1 MKRVDVMDKLKK
13 YIDQIRGVSYKPDN
27 IHNSLNENSVILLR
41 ANNIENNKINLD
53 DVIYVDKS
61 QVKDNQ
67 YLRKGDILV
76 CASSGS
82 RNLVGK
88 AALVNED
95 IVATFGAFCKVV
107 RPKSGIP
114 KYWGYYFASDY
125 YRTRISNVSLGA
137 NINNIRNEH
146 IDNLEINYQSEKIQ
160 EKIVRDLSVLDEI
173 LSMKEE
179 QISCLENMVKSRF
192 VEMFGDPVTNPMGWE
207 TGTLADVIRTKASN
221 GFFAKR
227 NAYNPDG
234 NVAVLGVVD
243 VVNRMYSKINDLPR
257 TDATEKDIKK
267 FRVGYGD
274 ILFCRS
280 SLVQAGI
287 GKASIVPR
295 GISDDILFEC
305 HVIRLQLDMNKCL
318 PEFVQILVSTEY
330 CRNQLIAVSKTATMT
345 TIGQDGVL
353 ATKIYIPP
361 LDLQNKFLEVV
372 ELADKSKLS
381 IQQSIETLQTLKA
394 KLMQDYFG

>member
-1 MKRVDVMDKLKK
+1 MKLTDAFSL
-13 YIDQIRGVSYKPDN
+13 IRNGVSIKQYDN
-27 IHNSLNENSVILLR
+27 ASGIPITR
-41 ANNIENNKINLD
+41 IETISNRVVDRNKCGYADIFD
-53 DVIYVDKS
+53 IEKYQDYVLQD
-61 QVKDNQ
+61 
-67 YLRKGDILV
+67 GDILMSHINSV
-76 CASSGS
+76 QHLGKTALYNKVDGEVLIHGM
-82 RNLVGK
+82 NL
-88 AALVNED
+88 LVL
-95 IVATFGAFCKVV
+95 
-107 RPKSGIP
+107 RPKREILDPNYAYIALNSLKFLRQLPRIT
-114 KYWGYYFASDY
+114 KKSVNQASFSVNDLKKVDIDVPS
-125 YRTRISNVSLGA
+125 ISKQKEITDNVMQIDRLIA
-137 NINNIRNEH
+137 NRR
-146 IDNLEINYQSEKIQ
+146 QA
-160 EKIVRDLSVLDEI
+160 LSVFDE
-173 LSMKEE
+173 L
-179 QISCLENMVKSRF
+179 VKSRF

-267 FRVGYGD
+267 YRVGYGD

-330 CRNQLIAVSKTATMT
+330 CRNQLMAVSKTATMT

-372 ELADKSKLS
+372 ELADKSKVVV
-381 IQQSIETLQTLKA
+381 QQSIDALITLKA
-394 KLMQDYFG
+394 KLMQHYFFRVLI